1 MVSVAS
7 LWLPI
12 VLAAVFV
19 FIASSIIH
27 MAPLWHRNDFQGM
40 AHEAEV
46 ANALRPLNL
55 APGEYMLPWCAP
67 KDRKSPEF
75 AERMKQG
82 PVAMLSILPNGP
94 MSMARPLA
102 LWFVYLL
109 IVGVFSAL
117 IAAHTLPAGTLYPRV
132 FKVVLTAS
140 FMGYAL
146 ALLQNSIWF
155 RRPWSATLQGV
166 LRRTHLRGA
175 DRRHLRLAVAARG
188 ALKRCRR
195 PV

>member
-7 LWLPI
+7 LWLPV

-19 FIASSIIH
+19 FIASSVIH

-155 RRPWSATLQGV
+155 RRPWSASFKGCFDALIY
-166 LRRTHLRGA
+166 
-175 DRRHLRLAVAARG
+175 AALTAG
-188 ALKRCRR
+188 TFGWLW
-195 PV
+195 PHTVP